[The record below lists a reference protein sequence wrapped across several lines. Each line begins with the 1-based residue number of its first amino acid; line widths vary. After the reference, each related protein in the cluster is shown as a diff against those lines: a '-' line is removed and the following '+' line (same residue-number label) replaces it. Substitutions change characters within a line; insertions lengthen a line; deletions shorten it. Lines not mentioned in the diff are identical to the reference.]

1 MYRNRPI
8 FLTLLIIFLGY
19 IPGTVS
25 AEAKIGLVN
34 LDALFKEIPIYRE
47 SQAKIKKEF
56 DPRARKLKNLENEW
70 NSLNEKYLK
79 NEKIMANDE
88 KKELVQKIRT
98 TEEKFRSNQQSL
110 QKDLQEKQQEELRK
124 IRQIVE
130 SAITDYAE
138 DNNFDLII
146 RADGTA
152 LYAKKYLDVTQDI
165 ISELQ

>member
-1 MYRNRPI
+1 
-8 FLTLLIIFLGY
+8 
-19 IPGTVS
+19 
-25 AEAKIGLVN
+25 
-34 LDALFKEIPIYRE
+34 
-47 SQAKIKKEF
+47 
-56 DPRARKLKNLENEW
+56 
-70 NSLNEKYLK
+70 
-79 NEKIMANDE
+79 MADNE

-124 IRQIVE
+124 IRQVVE